1 MQWASEATIVS
12 ATAPRPLLSLQDVTT
27 RYGKVLTLRRVSLEL
42 PKGKILALLGPNGA
56 GKTTTLRAVSG
67 LLEYHGGRIT
77 EGSILFDGVSLPATP
92 SARVRG
98 GISQVLE
105 GRRIFQDLS
114 IEENLM
120 AGSFTVRSR
129 TQRSDELER
138 IYAMFP
144 ILRERRAETAGYLS
158 GGQQQMVAIGRALMS
173 RPRLLLLD
181 EPSLGLAP
189 KIVEQIA
196 ETILSINAEGTSI
209 LLVEQNAAV
218 ALRIAHR
225 AVIMETGR
233 VALSGAS
240 SALRQDSKVRE
251 VYLGIAGSRD
261 RSADTAMS
269 SSDDRR

>member
-1 MQWASEATIVS
+1 M
-12 ATAPRPLLSLQDVTT
+12 TAPRPLLSLQDVTT
-27 RYGKVLTLRRVSLEL
+27 QYGKVLALRRVSLEV
-42 PKGKILALLGPNGA
+42 PVGKILALLGPNGA

-67 LLEYHGGRIT
+67 LLEYHGGRVT
-77 EGSILFDGVSLPATP
+77 EGSILFDGVPLPTTP

-114 IEENLM
+114 IEENLV

-129 TQRSDELER
+129 AQRSDALER
-138 IYAMFP
+138 IYGMFP

-196 ETILSINAEGTSI
+196 ETILSINAEGASI

-218 ALRIAHR
+218 ALRIAHQ

-240 SALRQDSKVRE
+240 SALQQDAKVRE
-251 VYLGIAGSRD
+251 VYLGMAGSVD
-261 RSADTAMS
+261 RADDTAMPPS
-269 SSDDRR
+269 GNRR